1 MIHFFLF
8 APALH
13 SSMLSDLS
21 AAAVS
26 RASRADDD
34 DDDEEEEEEKVFR

>member
-13 SSMLSDLS
+13 SSMQSDLS
-21 AAAVS
+21 EAAVS

-34 DDDEEEEEEKVFR
+34 DDDDEEEEEKLFR